1 MFYCRRNFLT
11 NGGNDVAMC
20 GVTLDH
26 KKGVLEAGA
35 EKINQ
40 QKKIKKFASNFV
52 VWFGNSD
59 SCDCKYISLIFYTLY
74 LPQHKMILHQSHYSV
89 SLPFS
94 CKNYIFG

>member
-40 QKKIKKFASNFV
+40 QKKNKEICEQFCCL
-52 VWFGNSD
+52 VW
-59 SCDCKYISLIFYTLY
+59 
-74 LPQHKMILHQSHYSV
+74 
-89 SLPFS
+89 
-94 CKNYIFG
+94 